1 MSERWLVL
9 VLAVALDVVL
19 AMPAGG
25 QTAAE
30 WRRKLDSATVASAR
44 ADSAFVRLREAVA
57 LERTAHLVAGG
68 RRVLYSPKRIT
79 PTDSARIASGL
90 EGGRARLVARFGT
103 NSTQLLDSASWLL
116 TSSRQGRSR
125 LTEVTLRTSESAFSA
140 SVDLRRPIDPRRVEA
155 FVLGVAGD
163 GLPHLAPG
171 LVRHASGSVSLVD
184 NPDRA
189 VLAGRE
195 MALSWSSAARRCITG
210 ALVACRAALTVAEP
224 AKRLSH
230 YFEPSDWRAVVV
242 ASGSPVDADSLFF
255 VDRRSCLVGEQAAC
269 ARIISKVV
277 VPLPISSSVRGT
289 LVMHALDLAGLQAID
304 RLVSSREEDPIAL
317 LAAVAGVSE
326 DSLLASWQRRTVSAL
341 HSVQG
346 NQLPLVLSVAG
357 WGALVLIGATRR
369 RP

>member
-1 MSERWLVL
+1 MSERWLIL
-9 VLAVALDVVL
+9 ALAVAL
-19 AMPAGG
+19 ATPASG

-30 WRRKLDSATVASAR
+30 WRLRFDSATVASAR
-44 ADSAFVRLREAVA
+44 ADSEFVRARETAA
-57 LERTAHLVAGG
+57 LGRTAHLVAGG
-68 RRVLYSPKRIT
+68 RRVLYSPQQIT
-79 PTDSARIASGL
+79 ARDSARIARGL
-90 EGGRARLVARFGT
+90 ESGRARLVARFGA
-103 NSTQLLDSASWLL
+103 NSAQLLDSASWLL
-116 TSSRQGRSR
+116 TGSLDHRTYLS
-125 LTEVTLRTSESAFSA
+125 EVQLRTSERIAGA
-140 SVDLRRPIDPRRVEA
+140 GVDLRRPIDPRQVEE
-155 FVLGVAGD
+155 FVLTVAGD
-163 GLPHLAPG
+163 GLPRVAPG
-171 LVRHASGSVSLVD
+171 LLRHAVGSVSLVD
-184 NPDRA
+184 DPDRF

-224 AKRLSH
+224 ADRLSH

-242 ASGSPVDADSLFF
+242 ASGSPADADSLFF
-255 VDRRSCLVGEQAAC
+255 VERRNCLLGEQEAC

-289 LVMHALDLAGLQAID
+289 IVMHAVDLGGLQAID
-304 RLVSSREEDPIAL
+304 RLVASREEDPIAL
-317 LAAVAGVSE
+317 LAAVAGVTE

-357 WGALVLIGATRR
+357 WGALVLVGATRR